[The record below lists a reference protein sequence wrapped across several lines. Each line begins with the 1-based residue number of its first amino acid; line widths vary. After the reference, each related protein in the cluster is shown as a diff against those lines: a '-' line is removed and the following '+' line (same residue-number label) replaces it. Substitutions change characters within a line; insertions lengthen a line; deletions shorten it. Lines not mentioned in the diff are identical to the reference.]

1 MPGTQR
7 AGERGLSLGGV
18 GRGGGQPPLAGT
30 VSEAA
35 LDPRRCPLG
44 TKRRMM
50 RTNVLRLLLGKGAG
64 LRGGAGVSLGAAAV
78 AGRVGGCV
86 RPSRAQ
92 GQSLGARCAAWLRV
106 PWVLGPFWKGGPSAA
121 S

>member
-1 MPGTQR
+1 MPGKQR
-7 AGERGLSLGGV
+7 AGERGSLSG
-18 GRGGGQPPLAGT
+18 GRGAWGGQPPLAGT

-35 LDPRRCPLG
+35 LAPRRCPLG
-44 TKRRMM
+44 TKRRTMQ
-50 RTNVLRLLLGKGAG
+50 TNGLHLLPGGAG
-64 LRGGAGVSLGAAAV
+64 LRGAVGAALGAAAV
-78 AGRVGGCV
+78 AGGVGACV

-92 GQSLGARCAAWLRV
+92 GQSLGARCAAGLRV